1 MRSSRYDFPFPLKAI
16 KAFDWNQS
24 HLRMGVMDAFF
35 QPIEIGGRPRRGVK
49 RNREADERKDK
60 EEGLEGL
67 EELEEE
73 PKKKH
78 QRKH

>member
-1 MRSSRYDFPFPLKAI
+1 MRSSRYDFSLPFTAI

-24 HLRMGVMDAFF
+24 HLRMGVMDAVF
-35 QPIEIGGRPRRGVK
+35 QPIEIGERPRRGVK
-49 RNREADERKDK
+49 RNREADEHKDK
-60 EEGLEGL
+60 EEEF

-73 PKKKH
+73 RMKKH